1 MASQV
6 VGRSL
11 LAALDVEHP
20 EWRPLL
26 VLIEAAQR
34 EAERPHWARFVPAPG
49 HQGREGRPLLDGAVI
64 SVAPKL
70 IERWVRHILALAAS
84 AGTEVEPL
92 VNAVAAGR
100 LDPSLLFET
109 AVSQDVD
116 RFHEIARVERDYRGV
131 LRGLASLIAMPMLQ
145 TCWRVWAERVPTDWT
160 YGYCPV
166 CGGWPALAEIRG
178 LDGARHLRC
187 GCCGSDWR
195 TEWLRCPF
203 CREGDH
209 EKLGSLMSP
218 EGLERQ
224 SIEVCDVCRGY
235 VKTIT
240 TLTAIR
246 PDDVL
251 LHDLAT
257 LPLDMAALERDYRR
271 PAAKGSAVAVG
282 VVAEPRHLRD
292 LLSLRP

>member
-1 MASQV
+1 
-6 VGRSL
+6 
-11 LAALDVEHP
+11 
-20 EWRPLL
+20 
-26 VLIEAAQR
+26 
-34 EAERPHWARFVPAPG
+34 VPALG
-49 HQGREGRPLLDGAVI
+49 NRDRDGRPLLDGAVI
-64 SVAPKL
+64 AVAPAL
-70 IERWVRHILALAAS
+70 VGRWVRHILELAA
-84 AGTEVEPL
+84 AVGTEVEP
-92 VNAVAAGR
+92 VAKAVSAGR
-100 LDPSLLFET
+100 LDPSLLFEA

-116 RFHEIARVERDYRGV
+116 RFHDIARVERDYRGV

-145 TCWRVWAERVPTDWT
+145 TCWRAWAERVSPSWSHA
-160 YGYCPV
+160 YCPV

-209 EKLGSLMSP
+209 EKLGFLVLP
-218 EGLERQ
+218 ERLERQ

-240 TLTAIR
+240 TLTATR

-271 PAAKGSAVAVG
+271 PAARGSAVAVG
-282 VVAEPRHLRD
+282 VVAESWRLRD
-292 LLSLRP
+292 LLSLRA

>member
-6 VGRSL
+6 SGRTL

-34 EAERPHWARFVPAPG
+34 VAERPHWARFVPALE
-49 HQGREGRPLLDGAVI
+49 HQGDGGRPLLDGAVI

-70 IERWVRHILALAAS
+70 IERWVRHILALAAA

-92 VNAVAAGR
+92 ANAVAAGR

-109 AVSQDVD
+109 AMSQDVD

-145 TCWRVWAERVPTDWT
+145 TCWRAWAERVPTDWT

-203 CREGDH
+203 CGEGDH
-209 EKLGSLMSP
+209 EKLGSLVSP

-224 SIEVCDVCRGY
+224 SIEVCDACRGY

-271 PAAKGSAVAVG
+271 PAARGSAVAVG
-282 VVAEPRHLRD
+282 VVAEPWRLRD

>member
-6 VGRSL
+6 SGRTL

-34 EAERPHWARFVPAPG
+34 VAERPHWARFVPALE
-49 HQGREGRPLLDGAVI
+49 HQGDGGRPLLDGAVI

-70 IERWVRHILALAAS
+70 IERWVRHILALAAA

-92 VNAVAAGR
+92 ANAVAAGR

-109 AVSQDVD
+109 AMSQDVD

-145 TCWRVWAERVPTDWT
+145 TCWRAWAERVPTDWT

-209 EKLGSLMSP
+209 EKLGSLVSP

-282 VVAEPRHLRD
+282 VVAEPWRLRD

>member
-20 EWRPLL
+20 EWRSLL

-34 EAERPHWARFVPAPG
+34 EAERPHWARFVPALE
-49 HQGREGRPLLDGAVI
+49 HQGECGRPLLDGAVI

-70 IERWVRHILALAAS
+70 IERWVRHILALATS

-92 VNAVAAGR
+92 ANAVAAGR
-100 LDPSLLFET
+100 VNPSLLFET

-131 LRGLASLIAMPMLQ
+131 LRGLAPLIALPMLQ
-145 TCWRVWAERVPTDWT
+145 TCWRAWAERVPTDWT

>member
-1 MASQV
+1 MVPQGS
-6 VGRSL
+6 GRSL
-11 LAALDVEHP
+11 LDALRVEHP

-26 VLIEAAQR
+26 VLIEAALH
-34 EAERPHWARFVPAPG
+34 EAESPDWARFVPVAG
-49 HQGREGRPLLDGAVI
+49 HQAPDGRPLLDGAVI

-70 IERWVRHILALAAS
+70 VGRWVRHILELAAA

-92 VNAVAAGR
+92 ANAVAAGR
-100 LDPSLLFET
+100 LDPSSLFEA

-116 RFHEIARVERDYRGV
+116 RFHEIARVERDHLGV

-145 TCWRVWAERVPTDWT
+145 TCWRAWAERVSPSWSHD
-160 YGYCPV
+160 YCPV

-203 CREGDH
+203 CGESDH
-209 EKLGSLMSP
+209 EKLGSLVSP
-218 EGLERQ
+218 DRLERHG
-224 SIEVCDVCRGY
+224 IGVCDGCRGY
-235 VKTIT
+235 LKTFT

-246 PDDVL
+246 PGDVL
-251 LHDLAT
+251 VEDLAT
-257 LPLDMAALERDYRR
+257 LALDMAALERDYRR
-271 PAAKGSAVAVG
+271 PAARGCAVAVG
-282 VVAEPRHLRD
+282 VVAEPWRLRD
-292 LLSLRP
+292 LLSRRP

>member
-6 VGRSL
+6 SGRTL

-26 VLIEAAQR
+26 VLIAAAQR
-34 EAERPHWARFVPAPG
+34 EAERPHWARFVPALE
-49 HQGREGRPLLDGAVI
+49 HQGDGGRPLLDGAVI

-70 IERWVRHILALAAS
+70 IERWVRHILALAAA

-92 VNAVAAGR
+92 ANAVAAGR

-109 AVSQDVD
+109 AMSQDVD

-145 TCWRVWAERVPTDWT
+145 TCWRAWAERVPTDWT

-209 EKLGSLMSP
+209 EKLGSLVSP

-282 VVAEPRHLRD
+282 VVAEPWRLRD
-292 LLSLRP
+292 LLSLRA

>member
-6 VGRSL
+6 SGRTL

-34 EAERPHWARFVPAPG
+34 EAERPHWARFVPALE
-49 HQGREGRPLLDGAVI
+49 HQGDGGRPLLDGAVI

-70 IERWVRHILALAAS
+70 IERWVRHILALAAA

-145 TCWRVWAERVPTDWT
+145 TCWRAWAERVPTDWT

-203 CREGDH
+203 CGEGDH
-209 EKLGSLMSP
+209 EKLGSLVSP

-224 SIEVCDVCRGY
+224 SIEVCDACRGY

-282 VVAEPRHLRD
+282 VVAEPWRLRD